1 MFPSRGVKLK
11 VTERAKIKNWYC
23 YAVLILL
30 WWPRQLHYRTGCCLN
45 IIIMATPAPLSR
57 QTGYNCTTARC
68 SPQSLT
74 YFVLTWIC
82 VLIRFR

>member
-30 WWPRQLHYRTGCCLN
+30 LWPRQLHYRGKLD
-45 IIIMATPAPLSR
+45 IIVPRPDVAHRVWHIL
-57 QTGYNCTTARC
+57 
-68 SPQSLT
+68 
-74 YFVLTWIC
+74 F
-82 VLIRFR
+82 